1 MNMFSIFFTDY
12 ISGSRHIF
20 LSKRITVQ
28 YTVDQIQWVTSEWYN
43 WYNLFL
49 GLLLLL
55 SCLSRVQLCAASQT
69 AAHQAPQPWDSP
81 GKNTG
86 VGCHFLLQCVKV
98 KVKLLSH
105 VQLLV
110 TPWTA
115 AHQASPSMGFS
126 RQEYWSGLPLPSLFL
141 GLYGIIYEIFEYVCL
156 FPQQFYFFEF
166 ILQKYY
172 RSLQLYIS
180 ICERMISTESFVM
193 VKMRI
198 T

>member
-12 ISGSRHIF
+12 ISGSQHIF

-28 YTVDQIQWVTSEWYN
+28 YTVDQIQWVTSEQYN

-98 KVKLLSH
+98 KVKSLSH

-166 ILQKYY
+166 ILKG
-172 RSLQLYIS
+172 RK
-180 ICERMISTESFVM
+180 R
-193 VKMRI
+193 K
-198 T
+198 